1 MSQRLF
7 VHGTLLRLGLN
18 DREKVIEIKDNI
30 AEKGK
35 GGQSKLRKRK
45 LKELLNKVINRLW
58 YLPESI

>member
-1 MSQRLF
+1 
-7 VHGTLLRLGLN
+7 LGLN

>member
-18 DREKVIEIKDNI
+18 DREKVIEISDNI

-45 LKELLNKVINRLW
+45 LKKLLNKVINILW

>member
-18 DREKVIEIKDNI
+18 DREKVIEINDNI

-45 LKELLNKVINRLW
+45 LKELLNKVINILW